1 MSLFYIKYG
10 CSECHEQLIVE
21 ADSFEKADEYA
32 ERAAQ
37 DVYYSYDC
45 NYPSDEDYEKYEEDG
60 MTEEE
65 ISYMEYHDMMNDID
79 WVVEPYDEKIEDHVE
94 AMHEQGGIPYEV

>member
-1 MSLFYIKYG
+1 MLFYIEYG
-10 CSECHEQLIVE
+10 CSVSHERLIVE
-21 ADSFEKADEYA
+21 ADNFDKADEYA

-45 NYPSDEDYEKYEEDG
+45 NYLSDEDYGCFEDGG

-65 ISYMEYHDMMNDID
+65 ISEQEYSDMLNDIY
-79 WVVEPYDEKIEDHVE
+79 WVVEPYDLKNEDHLE
-94 AMHEQGGIPYEV
+94 AMKEQDEIPYEV